1 MESEEPS
8 LETTVPTDEPVSSCD
23 EVHAERNG
31 DGLSGRR
38 LLERKQLQHDLQLC
52 RYELSRRDLVIDNM
66 KAENITKVDELEER
80 LNDALHQKRILQ
92 TQLDTRL
99 TLQQEEA
106 NSRQERV
113 HQELET
119 ILDKQRKLEDT
130 NRDLRLRAGVV
141 RRSLRDLEITS
152 EQYSDLRILPEEELS
167 IRDFVAL
174 QFYEAL
180 QPLQK
185 ECDELHER
193 KGNLAADLSAVRSQ
207 LQVVTEQNEEEQRVN
222 AGLKAQCQRL
232 YCELKESKRVNGQD
246 ALGENYDL
254 ISRYCTNVSHLV
266 YLSPHVRRALAETLF
281 RNSTRF
287 GLGYAD
293 QNRGDV
299 VALFL
304 SSVCRDRD
312 DLRRQLTELKS
323 RQQEMATLL
332 EEQSKERARL
342 ALEAPLL
349 RQSVDLLQR
358 DKTYLERQATELES
372 KNTLYNQRIT
382 QLENQLQEAAR
393 AREDAYEKY
402 TETRHSQKVEYE
414 ARLNEELE
422 RIRRQTELQLERLRV
437 TVTEVHERE
446 NRNLR
451 EARDRALAEQERA
464 RESEMETKKTHE
476 NLREENCKVQLSA
489 ETRVSE
495 LQAQLQMRSFEAER
509 AQLLH
514 EEVQKALEQSC
525 LECQR
530 SQEKLEVLTKEFYG
544 VEAAREREG
553 LELKTRLAELQHR
566 LDPYEQLEKELDE
579 TVMQAAEVE
588 DGTEA
593 ERIIFSSSDVPTT
606 TRRRFKQSVKLAR
619 RVLQL
624 QRLTSDLHSQLE
636 KNHSELDTVNKELNT
651 VNGLLASARQ
661 PHAFLI
667 ERARE
672 RENENLALRKRLTD
686 TEEHL
691 GRCQNEK
698 AALQRSKDDM
708 AADLERLLN
717 QHEEV
722 AIMKRMVL
730 GMRDGIDGLHSQMKT
745 DGGNLKFVPEPHD
758 KRRPLPTRFVRQ
770 FPFSSLLVLG
780 YTSLQ
785 LCVGRTGWI
794 MG

>member
-254 ISRYCTNVSHLV
+254 IS
-266 YLSPHVRRALAETLF
+266 
-281 RNSTRF
+281 
-287 GLGYAD
+287 
-293 QNRGDV
+293 
-299 VALFL
+299 
-304 SSVCRDRD
+304 RDRD

>member
-207 LQVVTEQNEEEQRVN
+207 LQVVT
-222 AGLKAQCQRL
+222 
-232 YCELKESKRVNGQD
+232 
-246 ALGENYDL
+246 
-254 ISRYCTNVSHLV
+254 
-266 YLSPHVRRALAETLF
+266 
-281 RNSTRF
+281 
-287 GLGYAD
+287 
-293 QNRGDV
+293 
-299 VALFL
+299 
-304 SSVCRDRD
+304 
-312 DLRRQLTELKS
+312 
-323 RQQEMATLL
+323 
-332 EEQSKERARL
+332 
-342 ALEAPLL
+342 EAPLL